1 MKGFE
6 EIKKLKKDGDYELV
20 AEALGLSKATIRSIV
35 NGRRADKNHVLLAF
49 NVLFKL
55 RDLYPSLV
63 KQHIEKKP
71 KGDFDIKIYGLDNG
85 F

>member
-6 EIKKLKKDGDYELV
+6 EIKKYKKDGDYELV

-35 NGRRADKNHVLLAF
+35 NGRRTDKNHVLLAF
-49 NVLFKL
+49 NILFKL
-55 RDLYPSLV
+55 RDLYPMLV
-63 KQHIEKKP
+63 KQHIDGKP
-71 KGDFDIKIYGLDNG
+71 QEDFDIKIYGFENG

>member
-1 MKGFE
+1 MKGFD

-49 NVLFKL
+49 NILFKL
-55 RDLYPSLV
+55 RDLYPALV
-63 KQHIEKKP
+63 KQHISKKAQT
-71 KGDFDIKIYGLDNG
+71 DDDIQIYGLENG